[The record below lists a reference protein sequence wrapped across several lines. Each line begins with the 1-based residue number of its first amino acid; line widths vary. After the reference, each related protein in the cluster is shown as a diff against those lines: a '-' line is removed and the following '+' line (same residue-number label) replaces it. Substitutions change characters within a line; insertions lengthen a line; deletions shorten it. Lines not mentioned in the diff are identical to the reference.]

1 MRENKIDTQ
10 YFSCALSKSI
20 NLFLSHADIFQ
31 PQIKDSLQKLSQEEG
46 NINQQMMERKKQEE
60 KENPSLI
67 GSLAKTMEGRN
78 STFRRKSTLYIF
90 GDYSYVKD
98 GLNCEEYGSQVLLL
112 RCSSSQ
118 RQCIGRAHIDQ
129 ETLKVLKFSWT
140 HSCTRDPDLKFQLQM
155 ENEMENLAEKTK
167 VSSRDISTRSV
178 SSILLQ
184 QQE

>member
-1 MRENKIDTQ
+1 
-10 YFSCALSKSI
+10 
-20 NLFLSHADIFQ
+20 
-31 PQIKDSLQKLSQEEG
+31 
-46 NINQQMMERKKQEE
+46 MMEQKKQEE

-129 ETLKVLKFSWT
+129 ETLKVLKFPWT
-140 HSCTRDPDLKFQLQM
+140 HSCTSDPYLKFQLQM
-155 ENEMENLAEKTK
+155 ENEMENLAETTED
-167 VSSRDISTRSV
+167 SFRDIFNKVCLKHPSVATRIKFYKVRGMIHRRRKLKMRDS
-178 SSILLQ
+178 
-184 QQE
+184 E